1 MHWYTIIP
9 RVRHT
14 EMHSVFQTPPQTAIT
29 DAQTHPAFHTPTTS
43 VITATGIPPVTQT
56 QLH

>member
-1 MHWYTIIP
+1 
-9 RVRHT
+9 
-14 EMHSVFQTPPQTAIT
+14 MHSVFQTPPQTAIT